1 MYDIYE
7 QNILKNIIV
16 YNKEIFIVIY
26 YFISYILRSNNYVK
40 NMFEDFTPFIIALV
54 ITFSFM
60 ICVVIWNSLNGP
72 QPPEKA
78 PPIEPGPSRTRE
90 ILARFSE
97 FYMDL
102 NPEGEIIFDSGIL
115 PDPKQHIIHALYVGF
130 DESENDDERSAIERG
145 LRAIVK
151 FQERVGELPIKKEMS
166 EIEKNL
172 TISNSEENMT
182 ETLDSTNV
190 NILSEE
196 EFQRFSALRDQELN
210 THFQHLKIETLE
222 EQGL

>member
-1 MYDIYE
+1 
-7 QNILKNIIV
+7 
-16 YNKEIFIVIY
+16 
-26 YFISYILRSNNYVK
+26 
-40 NMFEDFTPFIIALV
+40 MFEDFTPFIIALV
-54 ITFSFM
+54 VTFSFM
-60 ICVVIWNSLNGP
+60 ICVVIWNSLNTP

-97 FYMDL
+97 FYMNL

-130 DESENDDERSAIERG
+130 DESENNDERSAIERG

-172 TISNSEENMT
+172 TISNSEENQT
-182 ETLDSTNV
+182 DTVDPSNV

-196 EFQRFSALRDQELN
+196 EFQRFSVLRDQELE
-210 THFQHLKIETLE
+210 THFQHLKIETVE
-222 EQGL
+222 E

>member
-1 MYDIYE
+1 
-7 QNILKNIIV
+7 
-16 YNKEIFIVIY
+16 
-26 YFISYILRSNNYVK
+26 
-40 NMFEDFTPFIIALV
+40 MFEDFTPFIIALV
-54 ITFSFM
+54 ITFSFL
-60 ICVVIWNSLNGP
+60 ICIAIWNSIHAP
-72 QPPEKA
+72 QPPQKA

-97 FYMDL
+97 FYMNL
-102 NPEGEIIFDSGIL
+102 NPEGEIIFDTGIL

-145 LRAIVK
+145 IRAIVT

-172 TISNSEENMT
+172 AVSNSEENIT
-182 ETLDSTNV
+182 DTVDTSSV

-196 EFQRFSALRDQELN
+196 EFQRYSVLRDQELE
-210 THFQHLKIETLE
+210 THFQHLKIETTE
-222 EQGL
+222 E

>member
-1 MYDIYE
+1 MKS
-7 QNILKNIIV
+7 N
-16 YNKEIFIVIY
+16 Y
-26 YFISYILRSNNYVK
+26 YVN

-54 ITFSFM
+54 VTFSFM
-60 ICVVIWNSLNGP
+60 ICVAIWNSINAP

-97 FYMDL
+97 FYMNL
-102 NPEGEIIFDSGIL
+102 NPEGEMIFDTDLL

-130 DESENDDERSAIERG
+130 DESENDDEKSAIERG

-172 TISNSEENMT
+172 STPDSE
-182 ETLDSTNV
+182 DSTKNTVDPSNV
-190 NILSEE
+190 NILSED

>member
-1 MYDIYE
+1 
-7 QNILKNIIV
+7 
-16 YNKEIFIVIY
+16 
-26 YFISYILRSNNYVK
+26 
-40 NMFEDFTPFIIALV
+40 
-54 ITFSFM
+54 M
-60 ICVVIWNSLNGP
+60 IWDAIWNSMNAP

-97 FYMDL
+97 FYMNL
-102 NPEGEIIFDSGIL
+102 NPKGEMIFDIGLL

-145 LRAIVK
+145 IRAIVT

-172 TISNSEENMT
+172 AVSNSEENI
-182 ETLDSTNV
+182 TNTVDTSSV

-196 EFQRFSALRDQELN
+196 EFQRFSILRDQELE
-210 THFQHLKIETLE
+210 THFQHLKIETAE
-222 EQGL
+222 E

>member
-1 MYDIYE
+1 
-7 QNILKNIIV
+7 
-16 YNKEIFIVIY
+16 
-26 YFISYILRSNNYVK
+26 
-40 NMFEDFTPFIIALV
+40 MFEDFTPFIIALV
-54 ITFSFM
+54 VTFSFM
-60 ICVVIWNSLNGP
+60 ICVAIWNSINAP

-97 FYMDL
+97 FYMNL
-102 NPEGEIIFDSGIL
+102 NPEGEMIFDVGLL

-145 LRAIVK
+145 IRAIVT

-166 EIEKNL
+166 EIEKDLAVSNL
-172 TISNSEENMT
+172 DESI
-182 ETLDSTNV
+182 TNKVDTSSV

-196 EFQRFSALRDQELN
+196 EFQRYSVLRDQELE
-210 THFQHLKIETLE
+210 THFQHLKIETIE
-222 EQGL
+222 E

>member
-1 MYDIYE
+1 
-7 QNILKNIIV
+7 
-16 YNKEIFIVIY
+16 
-26 YFISYILRSNNYVK
+26 
-40 NMFEDFTPFIIALV
+40 MFEDFTPFIIALV
-54 ITFSFM
+54 VTFCFL
-60 ICVVIWNSLNGP
+60 ICIAIWNSINAP
-72 QPPEKA
+72 QPPQKA

-97 FYMDL
+97 FYMNL
-102 NPEGEIIFDSGIL
+102 NPEGEIIFDNDIL

-145 LRAIVK
+145 IRAIVT

-172 TISNSEENMT
+172 AVSNSEENI
-182 ETLDSTNV
+182 TNTVDTSSV

-196 EFQRFSALRDQELN
+196 EFQRYSVLRDQELE
-210 THFQHLKIETLE
+210 THFQHLKIETTE
-222 EQGL
+222 E

>member
-1 MYDIYE
+1 
-7 QNILKNIIV
+7 
-16 YNKEIFIVIY
+16 
-26 YFISYILRSNNYVK
+26 
-40 NMFEDFTPFIIALV
+40 MFADFTPFIIALV
-54 ITFSFM
+54 VTFSFF
-60 ICVVIWNSLNGP
+60 ICIAIWNSINAP
-72 QPPEKA
+72 QPPQKA

-97 FYMDL
+97 FYMNL
-102 NPEGEIIFDSGIL
+102 NHEEEIIFDTGIL

-145 LRAIVK
+145 IRAIVT

-172 TISNSEENMT
+172 AVSNSEENIA
-182 ETLDSTNV
+182 STVDTSSV

-196 EFQRFSALRDQELN
+196 EFQRFSILRDQELE
-210 THFQHLKIETLE
+210 THFQHLKIETTE
-222 EQGL
+222 E